1 MRKPRKENTCSL
13 CSESG
18 HKAYQT
24 PRDGMKWISE
34 QRYISCINHP
44 WHGQLWTSDK
54 GSAPPITGGKG
65 KGEGKGKGKGKG
77 KGRG

>member
-1 MRKPRKENTCSL
+1 
-13 CSESG
+13 
-18 HKAYQT
+18 
-24 PRDGMKWISE
+24 MKWISE